1 MADDDKR
8 DDEVFVPDPDPAPDP
23 APAPPPSRAQ
33 RSDHRRDDEDD
44 DRDDRRRR
52 DDRDRDDRYRD
63 RDDEYDRRRPPRKYD
78 EEGNEL
84 TSDDTMWGMFAHLG
98 LFLLGFLAPLIIF
111 FIYKDKSP
119 FVTRHA
125 KAALN
130 HTITYILLMFSW
142 MLVAGLIGYVVYLAS
157 SEPLAGFFTGYILF
171 FLGWMTMYV
180 CHIVFIIIATVAAS
194 KGKYYRYPLTIS
206 FIG

>member
-1 MADDDKR
+1 MPADDY
-8 DDEVFVPDPDPAPDP
+8 
-23 APAPPPSRAQ
+23 
-33 RSDHRRDDEDD
+33 
-44 DRDDRRRR
+44 DRD
-52 DDRDRDDRYRD
+52 D

-78 EEGNEL
+78 EEGTEI

-130 HTITYILLMFSW
+130 HTITFILFVFGW
-142 MLVAGLIGYVVYLAS
+142 MLVAVLIGFAVYGVSQEPIAGGVV
-157 SEPLAGFFTGYILF
+157 GYILF
-171 FLGWMTMYV
+171 LLGMITLSI
-180 CHIVFIIIATVAAS
+180 CQIVFIILATVAAS
-194 KGKYYRYPLTIS
+194 KGQYYRYPMSIS

>member
-1 MADDDKR
+1 MPADDY
-8 DDEVFVPDPDPAPDP
+8 
-23 APAPPPSRAQ
+23 
-33 RSDHRRDDEDD
+33 
-44 DRDDRRRR
+44 
-52 DDRDRDDRYRD
+52 DRDRDDRDDRD

-78 EEGNEL
+78 EEGHEI

-130 HTITYILLMFSW
+130 HTITFVIFVFGW
-142 MLVAGLIGYVVYLAS
+142 MLVAALIGYVVYLAS
-157 SEPLAGFFTGYILF
+157 NTPLAGAITGYVLF
-171 FLGWMTMYV
+171 MLGMV
-180 CHIVFIIIATVAAS
+180 ALSICQIVFIIIATVAAS
-194 KGKYYRYPLTIS
+194 KGNYYRYPMSIS
-206 FIG
+206 FLG